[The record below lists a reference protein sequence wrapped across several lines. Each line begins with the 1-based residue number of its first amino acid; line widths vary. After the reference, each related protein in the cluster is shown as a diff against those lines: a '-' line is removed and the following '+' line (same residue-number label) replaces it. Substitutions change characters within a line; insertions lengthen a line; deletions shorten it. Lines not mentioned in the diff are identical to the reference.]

1 MLLVG
6 LSILLDSSL
15 GFLWARLVLG
25 SPLGTVLPALVLII
39 GADVCL
45 QIANSRISLTIAKI
59 LDVQSENH
67 FLVRRQ
73 KMIKH
78 MQNNGQAADLQKTP
92 RIEILK
98 WLGEQKSWMIYQLVS
113 YVVRNKMVSKT
124 IGRKKKEKEVNEKKC
139 EMTAKVPWA
148 TKSYRRKTFCPYKVS
163 SALRDMFQETKSVIL
178 SR

>member
-15 GFLWARLVLG
+15 GFLRARLVLG

-78 MQNNGQAADLQKTP
+78 MQNNGQALADLQKTP
-92 RIEILK
+92 K
-98 WLGEQKSWMIYQLVS
+98 PVS
-113 YVVRNKMVSKT
+113 QNRDSKT
-124 IGRKKKEKEVNEKKC
+124 VRGAKRLWKKFKRDLFVRLGRNLEN
-139 EMTAKVPWA
+139 
-148 TKSYRRKTFCPYKVS
+148 
-163 SALRDMFQETKSVIL
+163 I
-178 SR
+178 